1 MGKLN
6 KLVERLSD
14 ESLSISREQRRPD
27 LTGEQRA
34 ALRERQDKVN
44 LALTR
49 AKSELRE
56 EELDAE
62 RRMQARRDAW
72 GMESGSRRLR
82 QAF

>member
-1 MGKLN
+1 MSKLTR
-6 KLVERLSD
+6 LVERLSD

-27 LTGEQRA
+27 LTSEQRA
-34 ALRERQDKVN
+34 TLEKRQDRVK

-49 AKSELRE
+49 AKSDLRQE
-56 EELDAE
+56 EIEEE

>member
-1 MGKLN
+1 MGKLTR
-6 KLVERLSD
+6 LVERLSD
-14 ESLSISREQRRPD
+14 ESLSISRERRKPG
-27 LTGEQRA
+27 LTEEQKA
-34 ALRERQDKVN
+34 ALRERQDRVN
-44 LALTR
+44 LSLTR
-49 AKSELRE
+49 AKAELRE